1 MSEFIERAARAAWE
15 KERQVWRMWEP
26 WEELSDMAR
35 GCRIEAQRAAIEAM
49 LEPTEEMMKC
59 SKQLAWS
66 DQFASDE
73 EAEYEYGRYLWQL
86 MIVAA
91 LNESAEG
98 RPITPHNP
106 YL

>member
-1 MSEFIERAARAAWE
+1 
-15 KERQVWRMWEP
+15 
-26 WEELSDMAR
+26 
-35 GCRIEAQRAAIEAM
+35 
-49 LEPTEEMMKC
+49 MKC